1 MQIYWC
7 DSWEISRIP
16 RKNSIKNCLDQT
28 VQLRLQSRNISTYVN
43 NFKIIL
49 SFSVHLLRTSPQIH
63 AGKNSKWHSDKLSR
77 ESRYISLIH
86 VRVNV
91 EEHFLARRQA
101 RNFVV
106 RQKLS
111 ATPTNSSTLSRKQ
124 NPSFGRG
131 EGGVEHGRK
140 SCWQSMGG
148 GVWRRVDTL
157 YFLCRDTVHENT
169 GNRGAPIKGGRGI
182 SRQVTN

>member
-1 MQIYWC
+1 M
-7 DSWEISRIP
+7 
-16 RKNSIKNCLDQT
+16 
-28 VQLRLQSRNISTYVN
+28 QSRNISTYIN
-43 NFKIIL
+43 NFKNNTL
-49 SFSVHLLRTSPQIH
+49 LFRSFTSNESTNPRGEKFKMAQ
-63 AGKNSKWHSDKLSR
+63 R
-77 ESRYISLIH
+77 QTESRYISLIH

-131 EGGVEHGRK
+131 EGGAEHGRK

-157 YFLCRDTVHENT
+157 YFLRRDTVHENT